1 MKTKLLI
8 KELEKHRITPV
19 FDCGRITL
27 AGDDSEA
34 REHYS
39 HMLLDNPKLEIDLI
53 LELAKIEEYIYCCID
68 ERAAIRAAEELPG
81 DFKSAVSCAII

>member
-19 FDCGRITL
+19 YDCGRITL
-27 AGDDSEA
+27 AGGDSEA
-34 REHYS
+34 CEYYS

-68 ERAAIRAAEELPG
+68 ERAAIRAAEGLPC
-81 DFKSAVSCAII
+81 DLESAVRDDII